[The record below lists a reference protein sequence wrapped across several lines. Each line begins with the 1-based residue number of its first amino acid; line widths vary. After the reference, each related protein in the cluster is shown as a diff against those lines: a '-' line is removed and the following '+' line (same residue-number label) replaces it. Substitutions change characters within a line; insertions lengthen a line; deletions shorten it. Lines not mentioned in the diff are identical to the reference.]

1 MFMFKVKRCCLVSNI
16 QSILYWNYIY
26 KLNKNHHLNLCRLK
40 YAFFF
45 ISFVLRASSFFLFKL
60 WPKHEKRNLF
70 ILQQL
75 QKLKSENEK
84 LKSENRALTR
94 VVSKLTAAATKT
106 GSQPGP
112 ARKQITQPRVYP
124 FFNCGRFCV
133 RLIEIFCVI
142 NNQK

>member
-60 WPKHEKRNLF
+60 WPKHEKRNLYF
-70 ILQQL
+70 IATPETEIWKRKVEVWEPSPDPGRLKADRRGHQNRFPTRSRPEIDHATSGLPVFQL
-75 QKLKSENEK
+75 RSVLCAFDRNI
-84 LKSENRALTR
+84 LC
-94 VVSKLTAAATKT
+94 
-106 GSQPGP
+106 
-112 ARKQITQPRVYP
+112 Y
-124 FFNCGRFCV
+124 
-133 RLIEIFCVI
+133 
-142 NNQK
+142 